1 MRPDS
6 LRVLVVDDD
15 AQMLRTITDI
25 LRVHGHNPVGAT
37 SGLEALELARTMG
50 DSPTI
55 ALIDLSLPDM
65 DGIELVARLR
75 EVSAITEVVILTG
88 NASLDSALRALRE
101 ESYDYLIKPVQ
112 PDHLLATLERAGER
126 SHRRRAE
133 VGRRESE
140 ERLRRIFDHVSDA
153 LFIADDTGHILDAN
167 PAACE
172 LTGHTVEELRAIPL
186 GEVLPESVKPVEA
199 AGVERQSLA
208 SLVGTDRPAASSGRR
223 VVDVQAAAFAPDT
236 LVYTVRD
243 LTKQRRLEEQLAQS
257 QKMDA
262 VGQLAGGVAHDFNN
276 LLTVIMSY
284 SSLLL
289 EDIESADPRH
299 GDVQEISDAAQ
310 RAAGL
315 TRQLLAFSRKQVMQ
329 SRPISVNSVV
339 GGIEKLL
346 GRLIGEDIELATT
359 LEPHLAL
366 INADPGQLEQVI
378 INLAVNARDAMPNG
392 GRLHITTANTK
403 LSHGHSDRHL
413 DATPGP
419 YVMLALS
426 DTGTGMTRD
435 VQLRVFEP
443 FFTTKDQGKG
453 TGLGL
458 STVYG
463 IVKQS
468 GGDIWV
474 YSEPGKGTTFKVYFP
489 RLDSREAVASSAV
502 ENASVT
508 HGSETILIVEDDAAL
523 RSLTA
528 RILEASGYTVL
539 LARNGVE
546 ALALATGHEGNIDMV
561 ATDVVMPLMSG
572 RPLVEKLSETRSDM
586 KVLFMSGY
594 TDDEIMRRGV
604 LDGRTAFLQKPFTPT
619 QFANKVR
626 DVLDQPMTR
635 GAARTR

>member
-1 MRPDS
+1 MAQAVKAYWRMFASILLVILGVEVVVMMVLSALPPMPPLVFDFVDGLS
-6 LRVLVVDDD
+6 LAILSAPLLWLIVAKPLALGVETEKLRHEARVASILETSVDERKRAEADLRLQGAALNAAGNAIVITDRNGTIVWTNQAFSTLTGYSAKEAIGENPRNLVKSGVQDQAFYKNLWDTILAGNVWQGEITNRRKD
-15 AQMLRTITDI
+15 GSLYPEDQTIT
-25 LRVHGHNPVGAT
+25 PVRDDRG
-37 SGLEALELARTMG
+37 E
-50 DSPTI
+50 
-55 ALIDLSLPDM
+55 
-65 DGIELVARLR
+65 
-75 EVSAITEVVILTG
+75 IT
-88 NASLDSALRALRE
+88 
-101 ESYDYLIKPVQ
+101 
-112 PDHLLATLERAGER
+112 H
-126 SHRRRAE
+126 
-133 VGRRESE
+133 
-140 ERLRRIFDHVSDA
+140 
-153 LFIADDTGHILDAN
+153 FIAI
-167 PAACE
+167 
-172 LTGHTVEELRAIPL
+172 R
-186 GEVLPESVKPVEA
+186 
-199 AGVERQSLA
+199 
-208 SLVGTDRPAASSGRR
+208 
-223 VVDVQAAAFAPDT
+223 
-236 LVYTVRD
+236 RD
-243 LTKQRRLEEQLAQS
+243 LTEEKQLQS
-257 QKMDA
+257 QFLQAQKMDA

-289 EDIESADPRH
+289 EEIESADPRH
-299 GDVQEISDAAQ
+299 GEVQEISDAAQ
-310 RAAGL
+310 RGAGL
-315 TRQLLAFSRKQVMQ
+315 TGQLLAFSRKQVMQ

-339 GGIEKLL
+339 LGVEKLL
-346 GRLIGEDIELATT
+346 RRLIGEDIELATT
-359 LEPHLAL
+359 LEQHLAL
-366 INADPGQLEQVI
+366 INADSGQLEQVI

-392 GRLHITTANTK
+392 GRLHITTANTD
-403 LSHGHSDRHL
+403 LSQEHSDRHL

-426 DTGTGMTRD
+426 DTGMGMTRD

-443 FFTTKDQGKG
+443 FFTTKGQGKG

-468 GGDIWV
+468 GGDLWV

-489 RLDSREAVASSAV
+489 RLDGRGVIASSAV
-502 ENASVT
+502 ESAPVT
-508 HGSETILIVEDDAAL
+508 HGNETILIVEDDAAL

-528 RILEASGYTVL
+528 RILKESGYTVL

-572 RPLVEKLSETRSDM
+572 RPLVEKLSESRSDI

-626 DVLDQPMTR
+626 AVLDHPITR
-635 GAARTR
+635 EAARTQ